1 MLKYLTMYHS
11 YREKYSKKNSIMWHI
26 NGFGFNIIY
35 MISFLPKRIP
45 NKDSSPCTLIKFILN
60 MQFFFAKHKQRK
72 TFNLDKS
79 GTTPKSISRGDLP
92 CNTLLDNLF
101 IKYTAVRTYS
111 PENFMGK
118 LAWKHRPCATS
129 KRWQCLCS
137 TTLFWYVVPYTTSL
151 MNNFFIYKK
160 CCKSLTRNSVPLSK
174 RTILMLALNWFLT
187 KP

>member
-1 MLKYLTMYHS
+1 MVLD
-11 YREKYSKKNSIMWHI
+11 SIS
-26 NGFGFNIIY
+26 NIWY
-35 MISFLPKRIP
+35 PFCPKRYPIKIP
-45 NKDSSPCTLIKFILN
+45 ALAHWSNLFLICN
-60 MQFFFAKHKQRK
+60 FFAKHKQRK

-79 GTTPKSISRGDLP
+79 GATPKSISRGDLP

-118 LAWKHRPCATS
+118 LVWKHRPCATS

-151 MNNFFIYKK
+151 MNNFFIHKK
-160 CCKSLTRNSVPLSK
+160 
-174 RTILMLALNWFLT
+174 MLQIFNKEFSPIIKTHHFNVSIKLIFN
-187 KP
+187 